1 MWIPALTAKN
11 LTVFAWPFVFA
22 VPLFQKLCQITT
34 MNKVFLGMRNALQPL
49 ISDPAENRIRGNAV
63 QLCDFINGIG
73 IIPPYWLQRISVFLG
88 HLSGLRHFASFP
100 LREVPAS
107 SSIRSN
113 AVLGTKSRLPILMTG
128 ICPVLAAS

>member
-1 MWIPALTAKN
+1 MWVPALTAKN
-11 LTVFAWPFVFA
+11 LIVFAWPFVFA
-22 VPLFQKLCQITT
+22 VPLFQERCQITA
-34 MNKVFLGMRNALQPL
+34 MNKKLSGMGNTLQPL
-49 ISDPAENRIRGNAV
+49 ASDPAENRIRGNAV
-63 QLCDFINGIG
+63 KLSDFRNGIG

-88 HLSGLRHFASFP
+88 HLSGLRHFASFS

-113 AVLGTKSRLPILMTG
+113 AVLGTKSRFPILMTG